1 MEFEL
6 VVVEKLNPVE
16 IFSDGGVD
24 KILNDIETKALS
36 IVTDVSTPAGRR
48 DIASLAFKVAR
59 SKTLLDDMG
68 KVMVDD
74 AKKKVKTMD
83 AHRKTIRDTLDA
95 LKEKVRAPL
104 TEWEAEEDK
113 RRIAVEQKARDRA
126 QGFVDAFAGV
136 GVSMPF
142 MQAIELSDGDFF
154 AKFTIA
160 EDEYKKEQARIAEEK
175 RVEQERLA
183 AEKKAQAE
191 EAARLAAE
199 RAEFERVQAEELKKR
214 QAEYIRIKAENDKL
228 EAARRALE
236 EAKREQE
243 VQAAIE
249 QAKKDAAEKALKDA
263 AEKSEREAREKA
275 DAERKAVEEAE
286 RIARL
291 RPDSE
296 KLMAWANSILDITAP
311 ELSNEEARKI
321 ASDILS
327 EVYASARKMI
337 KLTEKFWRI
346 KWK

>member
-1 MEFEL
+1 MEFDL
-6 VVVEKLNPVE
+6 VVIEQLNPVE

-95 LKEKVRAPL
+95 LKEKVRDPL
-104 TEWEAEEDK
+104 TEWEVEEDK
-113 RRIAVEQKARDRA
+113 RRIAAEQKARDRA
-126 QGFVDAFAGV
+126 QGFVDAFAGI

-142 MQAIELSDGDFF
+142 MQAMEMSDGDFF
-154 AKFTIA
+154 GKFTIA

-228 EAARRALE
+228 EADRRALE

-249 QAKKDAAEKALKDA
+249 QAKKEAAEQALKEAAEKA
-263 AEKSEREAREKA
+263 EREAREKA
-275 DAERKAVEEAE
+275 DAERKAVEEAARQE
-286 RIARL
+286 RL
-291 RPDSE
+291 RPDKE
-296 KLMAWANSILDITAP
+296 KVLAYANA
-311 ELSNEEARKI
+311 LSAVPVPACASEEAVAVI
-321 ASDILS
+321 A
-327 EVYASARKMI
+327 EAAKKVNAI
-337 KLTEKFWRI
+337 KKYLI
-346 KWK
+346 KCAL

>member
-1 MEFEL
+1 MEFDL
-6 VVVEKLNPVE
+6 VVIEQLNPVE

-74 AKKKVKTMD
+74 AKKKVKTIN

-95 LKEKVRAPL
+95 LKEKVRDPL
-104 TEWEAEEDK
+104 TEWEVEEDK
-113 RRIAVEQKARDRA
+113 RRIAAEQKARDRA
-126 QGFVDAFAGV
+126 QGFVDAFAGI

-142 MQAIELSDGDFF
+142 MQAMEMSDGDFF
-154 AKFTIA
+154 GKFTIA

-191 EAARLAAE
+191 EAVRLAAE
-199 RAEFERVQAEELKKR
+199 RAEFARVQAE
-214 QAEYIRIKAENDKL
+214 QAALLKAEQEKI
-228 EAARRALE
+228 EADRKIIEDARRELE
-236 EAKREQE
+236 Q
-243 VQAAIE
+243 QAVIE

-263 AEKSEREAREKA
+263 AEKAQREAAEK
-275 DAERKAVEEAE
+275 EEAE
-286 RIARL
+286 QRAIEEAARQERL
-291 RPDSE
+291 RPDKE
-296 KLMAWANSILDITAP
+296 KVLAYANA
-311 ELSNEEARKI
+311 LSAVPVPACASEEAVAVI
-321 ASDILS
+321 A
-327 EVYASARKMI
+327 EAAKKVNAI
-337 KLTEKFWRI
+337 KKYLI
-346 KWK
+346 KCAL

>member
-36 IVTDVSTPAGRR
+36 IVTDVSTPVGRR

-113 RRIAVEQKARDRA
+113 RRIAAEQKARERA
-126 QGFVDAFAGV
+126 QGFVDAFTGV

-142 MQAIELSDGDFF
+142 MLAMEMSDGDFF

-175 RVEQERLA
+175 RVEQERLSA
-183 AEKKAQAE
+183 DKKAREE
-191 EAARLAAE
+191 EAAKLAKE
-199 RAEFERVQAEELKKR
+199 RADLERVQAEVAAL
-214 QAEYIRIKAENDKL
+214 QAKSEAKLKAESDRLDAERNAFAKAKL
-228 EAARRALE
+228 EQ
-236 EAKREQE
+236 EQKY
-243 VQAAIE
+243 AIE
-249 QAKKDAAEKALKDA
+249 QAKKEATEKALKDA
-263 AEKSEREAREKA
+263 AEKAQREAAEK
-275 DAERKAVEEAE
+275 EEAE
-286 RIARL
+286 QRAIEEAARQERL
-291 RPDSE
+291 RPDKE
-296 KLMAWANSILDITAP
+296 KVLAYANALSAVPVP
-311 ELSNEEARKI
+311 ECASEEAVAVI
-321 ASDILS
+321 A
-327 EVYASARKMI
+327 EAAKKVNAI
-337 KLTEKFWRI
+337 KKYLI
-346 KWK
+346 KCAL